1 MFEVE
6 IFTRKKF
13 KNSRGECAL
22 SDILG
27 AGVRGISRVRY
38 SPLYVIDGDIS
49 YGEVKTIAF
58 ELLSDR
64 IIETYVCRSCVVE
77 DDVKSHKRDV
87 VFFDDEERKTPAF
100 AYSTVKIW
108 YKDNVS
114 DPISESAIKAIRDL
128 GILKEVKVKRVD
140 KYYLYGKVSQT
151 ILNNIVT
158 KLLANTLVQEYT
170 VNGIHE

>member
-6 IFTRKKF
+6 IFTKKNF
-13 KNSRGECAL
+13 KNSRGELVL

-27 AGVRGISRVRY
+27 AGVRSVSRVRY
-38 SPLYVIDGDIS
+38 SPLYVIDGNIS
-49 YGEVKTIAF
+49 YGEVKTIAS

-64 IIETYVCRSCVVE
+64 IIETYVCKNCAVE
-77 DDVKSHKRDV
+77 DNIESYERDM
-87 VFFDDEERKTPAF
+87 VFSDDEEKKTSAS

-108 YKDNVS
+108 YKNNVS
-114 DPISESAIKAIRDL
+114 DPISESALKAIRDL
-128 GILKEVKVKRVD
+128 GILREVKVKRVD
-140 KYYLYGKVSQT
+140 KYYLYGEVSQK
-151 ILNNIVT
+151 ILGNIVT